1 MVRKE
6 VMLNGSNESF
16 NIITLLAKTGMQK
29 QVDGKMEESTGF
41 TVNVDINAVAENAR
55 SRFKKQD
62 MIEFIKIADE
72 WWNLILTEMG

>member
-1 MVRKE
+1 
-6 VMLNGSNESF
+6 
-16 NIITLLAKTGMQK
+16 MQK
-29 QVDGKMEESTGF
+29 QVDGKTEESTGF
-41 TVNVDINAVAENAR
+41 TVNVDINTIAENAR

>member
-1 MVRKE
+1 
-6 VMLNGSNESF
+6 MLNGNNESF
-16 NIITLLAKTGMQK
+16 NIITILAKTGMQK
-29 QVDGKMEESTGF
+29 QVDGKTEESTGF
-41 TVNVDINAVAENAR
+41 TVNVDINTIAENAR